1 MVIIYCLA
9 YRSLLLLGLVPGS
22 HSKSKFIFV
31 EQGGFIAV
39 TILQLAASYVLYLAL
54 HHESQFRSSGT
65 YMYVHVRVY
74 SPSFPIYY
82 VLEVSGETLPSSQGP
97 VLGFSMRHTATLKC

>member
-1 MVIIYCLA
+1 MNEKAVYSIILISANIGHYIYHEMVNIYCLA
-9 YRSLLLLGLVPGS
+9 YRSLLLLGLVPGTQ
-22 HSKSKFIFV
+22 SKSKFIFV

-65 YMYVHVRVY
+65 CMYM
-74 SPSFPIYY
+74 
-82 VLEVSGETLPSSQGP
+82 
-97 VLGFSMRHTATLKC
+97 